1 MVKAG
6 RRVRRLL
13 NKYRLDD
20 DTGLDLGNGGGD
32 RKKFQI
38 VGIF

>member
-32 RKKFQI
+32 RKKYQI